1 MEQTVRIVSV
11 GELKVGTF
19 TTRQGEQK
27 LLVKG
32 EFIISNGFDE
42 IACEMLGDKAKPP
55 APPGGGVASKT
66 REVSDVCYRLCSTV
80 RTCATS
86 HNSLYHSSPKRRTS
100 GPCRKRYTGRPSW
113 RPFSTA
119 GLHTL
124 QRS

>member
-11 GELKVGTF
+11 GELKVGTC

-55 APPGGGVASKT
+55 APPRWG
-66 REVSDVCYRLCSTV
+66 
-80 RTCATS
+80 
-86 HNSLYHSSPKRRTS
+86 
-100 GPCRKRYTGRPSW
+100 CRKQDKG
-113 RPFSTA
+113 
-119 GLHTL
+119 GK
-124 QRS
+124 